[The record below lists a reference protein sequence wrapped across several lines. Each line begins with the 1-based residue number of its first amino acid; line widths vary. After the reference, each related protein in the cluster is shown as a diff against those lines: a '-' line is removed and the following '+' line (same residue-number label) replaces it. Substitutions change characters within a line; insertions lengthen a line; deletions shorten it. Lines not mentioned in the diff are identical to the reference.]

1 MNFNSLRINEN
12 PKIAIPTKKGYIFI
26 RPHDIIRCE
35 ANKNNPRCILKN
47 NFREE
52 LSINM
57 KQIEALLKE
66 FGFLR
71 VHHAHLIN
79 LRHIEKYEKE
89 KYSSSG
95 GTITMDNGEIVTL
108 SKRKKSN
115 FQKLFKNKSKP
126 LSMES
131 PIVTINN

>member
-1 MNFNSLRINEN
+1 MNPNPLKTDEN
-12 PKIAIPTKKGYIFI
+12 PKIAIPTRKGYIFI
-26 RPHDIIRCE
+26 RPLDIIRCE

-47 NFREE
+47 NFHEE

-57 KQIEALLKE
+57 KQIETMLKE

-89 KYSSSG
+89 KYSYSG
-95 GTITMDNGEIVTL
+95 GTITMDNGETVSL
-108 SKRKKSN
+108 SKRKKGN
-115 FQKLFKNKSKP
+115 FQKLFKK
-126 LSMES
+126 
-131 PIVTINN
+131 